1 MQKPSNELQ
10 HRASKGSIGHCYGQ
24 KAHIFI
30 LEPKKRIL
38 NKTLWQVDNDV
49 YPFVSSF
56 NLYIIFERKDYCK
69 VSNYKF
75 FIPQFDNR
83 NCAKIILS

>member
-10 HRASKGSIGHCYGQ
+10 HHASKGSIGHCYGQ

-30 LEPKKRIL
+30 LEQKKGIL
-38 NKTLWQVDNDV
+38 NKTLWQVDNGD

-56 NLYIIFERKDYCK
+56 KLYIIFKRKDYCK
-69 VSNYKF
+69 VLNHKF
-75 FIPQFDNR
+75 SI
-83 NCAKIILS
+83 S